1 MEMVNRDEVKE
12 ILLSNNPEIKIIYND
27 DEVEEIT
34 DGLSKDI
41 EKVRK
46 FMKGVNKMIAEI
58 EQSDPKFAKI
68 LKDHFYNFDD
78 DDIW

>member
-1 MEMVNRDEVKE
+1 MLNRDEVKE

-34 DGLSKDI
+34 DGLCKDI

-46 FMKGVNKMIAEI
+46 FMKEANVLIAELEI
-58 EQSDPKFAKI
+58 SDPKLAKL
-68 LKDHFYNFDD
+68 LKDELYNFDD